1 MIERTGI
8 ATKDALKKVSP
19 SKDRLEKGPCVIV
32 ECFQCIPC
40 DPCVDAC
47 VRGAIKIESNINNL
61 PEVDFDKCNGCGLCI
76 SHCPGLAIFVVHKNY
91 SEDKG
96 LVMLP
101 YEFTPIPEKGDMV
114 DALGR
119 DGKKLC
125 DAKVVKVINTKK
137 QDRTAI
143 ISILVPKDL
152 VMEVRQIRCK
162 K

>member
-1 MIERTGI
+1 MEIKKTGI
-8 ATKDALKKVSP
+8 PTKADLEKVSP
-19 SKDRLEKGPCVIV
+19 SDERLERGACVIL
-32 ECFQCIPC
+32 ECFERIPC
-40 DPCVDAC
+40 NPCVDAC
-47 VRGAIKIESNINNL
+47 PNHAIKIDGNINNI
-61 PEVDFDKCNGCGLCI
+61 PEVDFNKCTGCGLCI
-76 SHCPGLAIFVVHKNY
+76 AQCPGLAIFVVHKNY

-101 YEFTPIPEKGDMV
+101 YEFIPIPEPGDIV

-152 VMEVRQIRCK
+152 VMEVRHIK
-162 K
+162 V